1 VARPVTF
8 PAVSR
13 ALSFAVFLALALAVL
28 GGMHYYLWARL
39 VRDPALAEPW
49 RRGLTVLFVL
59 LAASIPAGLFTSRL
73 LPRPLPKA
81 VPMAVFAWMGVSF
94 LLFCALL
101 AVDLARWV
109 ATGASWIEAAMR
121 HQPEAPADP
130 ERRLFVARAVAGGA
144 ALAAGAASL
153 QGLRSAMGAPEITE
167 VPVRLERLP
176 RALSGLAI
184 AHISDLH
191 VGPTIGARE
200 VRRVV
205 DETNALRPDVVA
217 VTGDLVDGTVAE
229 LREAVSEMARL
240 QARYGVYFVT
250 GNHEYYTRD
259 GVEAWLA
266 EIRRLG
272 MCVLRN
278 ERVRVGDAAPGGAS
292 IDLAGLDDWRSRGMA
307 AGHAPDLAAALAGRD
322 PERSLVLL
330 EHQPLGV
337 PEAVRSGVELQLSGH
352 THGGQIF
359 PFSLLVSAVYRYPKG
374 LHRCEEDGRSGHVFV
389 SRGTGFWGPPMRLL
403 NPPEIAK
410 IVLT

>member
-1 VARPVTF
+1 M
-8 PAVSR
+8 SR
-13 ALSFAVFLALALAVL
+13 ALSFAIFLALMLAVL

-39 VRDPALAEPW
+39 VRDPAFAEPW
-49 RRGLTVLFVL
+49 RRGLTVLVVA
-59 LAASIPAGLFTSRL
+59 LAASIPAGLFASRL
-73 LPRPLPKA
+73 LPHPLPRL
-81 VPMAVFAWMGVSF
+81 VPMAIFAWMGVSF
-94 LLFCALL
+94 LLFSALL
-101 AVDLARWV
+101 AVDLARWL
-109 ATGASWIEAAMR
+109 ATGASWLETAIR
-121 HQPEAPADP
+121 HQPEAPSDP
-130 ERRLFVARAVAGGA
+130 GRRLFVARAVAGGA

-153 QGLRSAMGAPEITE
+153 QALRSATGAPEITE
-167 VPVRLERLP
+167 VPVRMERLP
-176 RALSGLAI
+176 RALSGLTI
-184 AHISDLH
+184 AQISDLH
-191 VGPTIGARE
+191 VGPGIGARA
-200 VRRVV
+200 VQRVV
-205 DETNALRPDVVA
+205 EETNALRPDVIA
-217 VTGDLVDGTVAE
+217 VTGDLVDGTVEE
-229 LREAVSEMARL
+229 LRDAISPLARL
-240 QARYGVYFVT
+240 EARYGVYFVT

-266 EIRRLG
+266 ELRRLG
-272 MCVLRN
+272 MRVLRN
-278 ERVRVGDAAPGGAS
+278 ERVRVGDAGPGGAS

-307 AGHAPDLAAALAGRD
+307 TGHAPDLPAALAGRD
-322 PERSLVLL
+322 PDRSLVLL